1 MRVIV
6 LGGGASPERDVSIRS
21 ARAVSDAL
29 IAAGYE
35 VIEKDPKSGLE
46 FLDSLDKDDIVFPIL
61 HGAEGEDGGIQSVL
75 EAKGVRYLG
84 TDSSHSKVTF
94 DKNLARQ
101 VFIQNGILMP
111 RAEIVTDQSYT
122 DSELAKKPHAL
133 KVLRGGSSIGTYL
146 VFDASKIDQQK
157 VADVFALD
165 NEAVIEELIVG
176 TEITVPV
183 LGEEALPVIEIVP
196 PEDGEFD
203 YENKYN
209 GKSQEIVP
217 AVSISAEKQKEAQ
230 EIALKAHE
238 VCGCRH
244 LSRTDM
250 IVDANGGIY
259 TLEINTMPGMTDQ
272 SLYPKS
278 ANVFGLPMPELM
290 KRFVEMVSN
299 S

>member
-1 MRVIV
+1 
-6 LGGGASPERDVSIRS
+6 
-21 ARAVSDAL
+21 
-29 IAAGYE
+29 
-35 VIEKDPKSGLE
+35 
-46 FLDSLDKDDIVFPIL
+46 
-61 HGAEGEDGGIQSVL
+61 
-75 EAKGVRYLG
+75 
-84 TDSSHSKVTF
+84 
-94 DKNLARQ
+94 
-101 VFIQNGILMP
+101 MP
-111 RAEIVTDQSYT
+111 RAEVVTAQNYK
-122 DSELAKKPHAL
+122 DSELAKSPHAL

-146 VFDASKIDQQK
+146 VFDVSKIDQQK

-176 TEITVPV
+176 VEITVPV
-183 LGEEALPVIEIVP
+183 LGDEVLPVIEIVP

-230 EIALKAHE
+230 AIALRAHE
-238 VCGCRH
+238 ACGCRH

-250 IVDANGGIY
+250 MVDAKGDIY

-278 ANVFGLPMPELM
+278 AKVFGLPMPELM